1 MLNTQTV
8 RHTWCTQKLQW
19 LLVIKLMQIIR
30 QEVKTERASDG
41 KKRDEGRIM
50 GRQTQSTDLLLDVNQ
65 PVSQPIHSSPNKLFF
80 LYSNS
85 N

>member
-1 MLNTQTV
+1 M
-8 RHTWCTQKLQW
+8 
-19 LLVIKLMQIIR
+19 
-30 QEVKTERASDG
+30 G

-50 GRQTQSTDLLLDVNQ
+50 SRQTQSTDLLLDVNQ